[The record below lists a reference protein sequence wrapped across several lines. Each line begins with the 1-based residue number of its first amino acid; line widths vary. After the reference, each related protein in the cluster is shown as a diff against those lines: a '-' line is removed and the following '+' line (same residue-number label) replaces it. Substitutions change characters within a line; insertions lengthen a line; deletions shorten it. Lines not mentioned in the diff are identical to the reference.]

1 MFDWFWYL
9 SLSEPVSFQRTVHFR
24 NSEILL
30 VVRPY
35 SAMGY
40 WNWSFDTERKYL
52 RSYVIFQNTDSC
64 INLDVKMWQSHCYQ
78 NSKLKNTKPTASGAA
93 KNHFLKLQVIRK
105 YLESA
110 LKNTLQNK
118 ADMSKAVRHRY
129 IMFSFRMHTTLP
141 KTGSGL
147 N

>member
-40 WNWSFDTERKYL
+40 WKWSFDTERKYL

-64 INLDVKMWQSHCYQ
+64 INLDGKMWQSHSNQ
-78 NSKLKNTKPTASGAA
+78 KSKLKNTKPTLS
-93 KNHFLKLQVIRK
+93 KILKEKTR
-105 YLESA
+105 A
-110 LKNTLQNK
+110 LMLFSKSTLIH
-118 ADMSKAVRHRY
+118 V
-129 IMFSFRMHTTLP
+129 
-141 KTGSGL
+141 
-147 N
+147 